1 MELLFI
7 GINIALLFGS
17 IGGLIAV
24 LALPFLANI
33 IVKNRNRLDIL
44 ESKRKEDVEVS
55 NKAADMIEDEF
66 FKLQRQVD
74 AIESDLERS
83 KLSSLAQ
90 PVGLAGKKGR
100 INVSA
105 KELKAKNIQDSV
117 FHLTNTKQGGKRA
130 NKSRN
135 K

>member
-1 MELLFI
+1 MEYLFL

-17 IGGLIAV
+17 LGGLIAV
-24 LALPFLANI
+24 FALPFLASM
-33 IVKNRNRLDIL
+33 IVKNRNKLEEMERLSDSQEEL
-44 ESKRKEDVEVS
+44 QNEVL
-55 NKAADMIEDEF
+55 NR
-66 FKLQRQVD
+66 LQRQVD
-74 AIESDLERS
+74 GIESDLERA

-90 PVGLAGKKGR
+90 PVGLAGRKGR